1 MKKLINY
8 LSNKKHF
15 WWITGSIWLFSVCVI
30 ICTHFYNQYL
40 NREYLKG
47 KKLDLISALSILGD
61 PSYLHFFFLGLFFV
75 LLLVFTT
82 VISIVVPL
90 KNSRFLS
97 EYIYILI
104 FGFMVSVVL
113 LVILIIEYNNPIFM
127 AFAIASGIG
136 GMFFVGQD

>member
-1 MKKLINY
+1 MIDY

-15 WWITGSIWLFSVCVI
+15 WWIAGVIWLFSVGVI
-30 ICTHFYNQYL
+30 ICIHFYNQDL
-40 NREYLKG
+40 NRKYLHG
-47 KKLDLISALSILGD
+47 KSLNLISAFSIIGD
-61 PSYLHFFFLGLFFV
+61 SNYLQFFFLGLFFI
-75 LLLVFTT
+75 LLLVFTA

-113 LVILIIEYNNPIFM
+113 LIILIIEYNNPIFM